1 MSFTN
6 STLVKSY
13 LTDSFPRQEKIS
25 DQPVQLN
32 STDFIS
38 FFSGAVDSSSF
49 TVKSK
54 QSNSPIRISLLLNSA
69 TESINSLP
77 LVPESVVVSSDSSL
91 GIIYTEN
98 IDYIIDY
105 AKGDI
110 ILKSGGAIAVG
121 VTVTVWYQSYV
132 TYTLTTDY
140 LINADRGEIKRV
152 ASGAIASGETVQ
164 IDYTPVSSAYNDVII
179 DNAVLMANSL
189 IDKEIDSAQDFGAD
203 PVLQA
208 AATFRA
214 LEVICQTSAVRQLA
228 QQKGQDRSSSGWMQL
243 ADMFSQ
249 RSSELL
255 KKFHPPFDNIK
266 SPDHS

>member
-6 STLVKSY
+6 SKLVKSY

-32 STDFIS
+32 STEFIS
-38 FFSGAVDSSSF
+38 FFSGAVDSPSF
-49 TVKSK
+49 RVKSK
-54 QSNSPIRISLLLNSA
+54 QSNKPIRISLLLNSN
-69 TESINSLP
+69 TENINSLP
-77 LVPESVVVSSDSSL
+77 LVPDSVVVASDSSL
-91 GIIYTEN
+91 GIIFTEN

-105 AKGDI
+105 GQGNI
-110 ILKSGGAIAVG
+110 ILKSGGAISVG
-121 VTVTVWYQSYV
+121 TTVTIWYQAYV
-132 TYTLTTDY
+132 TYTLTVDY
-140 LINADRGEIKRV
+140 LLNSDRGDIKRV
-152 ASGAIASGETVQ
+152 PSGAIADSEIIQ

-214 LEVICQTSAVRQLA
+214 LEIICQTSAVRQLA
-228 QQKGQDRSSSGWMQL
+228 QQKGQEKSSSGWVRL
-243 ADMFSQ
+243 AEMFSK

-255 KKFHPPFDNIK
+255 DKFHPPFDNLK
-266 SPDHS
+266 SPEHS